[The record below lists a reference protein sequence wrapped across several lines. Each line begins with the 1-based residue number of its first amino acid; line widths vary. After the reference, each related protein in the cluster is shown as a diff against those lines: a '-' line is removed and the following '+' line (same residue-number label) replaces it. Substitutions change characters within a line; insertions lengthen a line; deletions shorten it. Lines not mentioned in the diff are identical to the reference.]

1 MAKVRRLPERQ
12 CVACGQVRAKR
23 DLVRVVRTAAGDVR
37 VDPTGKLSGRGAY
50 VCPDASCIE
59 RAVHEGK
66 LARMLE
72 REIPA
77 EVAQGLRGAPQRS
90 ATPRPPVLHRIPLAQ
105 AAELF
110 GEKPSR
116 KPGAP

>member
-12 CVACGQVRAKR
+12 CVACGQVRTKR
-23 DLVRVVRTAAGDVR
+23 DLVRVVRTVTGDVR

-50 VCPDASCIE
+50 VCPAASCIE
-59 RAVHEGK
+59 LAVRGGK

-77 EVAQGLRGAPQRS
+77 EVAQGLRGASQRP
-90 ATPRPPVLHRIPLAQ
+90 ATPRPPVVHRIPLAK

-110 GEKPSR
+110 DEKPAR